1 MPLTPEDVSNKRF
14 TPVRLREGY
23 DMSEVDQFLDEV
35 EGELARLTKENDD
48 LRSKL
53 SAAQQ
58 GGAPAAPAPVE
69 EKKPEPVKKPEPTP
83 APAPA
88 AASTGQQIETI
99 RVETVADAS
108 SAAARLLEIAGRN
121 ADELVEGAKDEADKI
136 VGEARTKAERLQA
149 ESKSKADRLESDART
164 RAQMLDAETAERRA
178 QLFGDLEKERD
189 KLNGEVENLR
199 AFEREYR
206 SRLRSYFSQQLESLE
221 NGGKGGELASSGGGD
236 HAPKRLKSLLGEDDE
251 SGS

>member
-35 EGELARLTKENDD
+35 EAELARLTKENDE

-53 SAAQQ
+53 AAAQQ
-58 GGAPAAPAPVE
+58 APAEASQP
-69 EKKPEPVKKPEPTP
+69 KPEPVKAPEPTP

-88 AASTGQQIETI
+88 PVPTPAPAVAAGAVETI

-121 ADELVEGAKDEADKI
+121 ADELVADAKDEADKI
-136 VGEARTKAERLQA
+136 VGEARTKAERLEA
-149 ESKSKADRLESDART
+149 ESKAKAERMESDART
-164 RAQMLDAETAERRA
+164 RAQMLDSETAERRA

-189 KLNGEVENLR
+189 KLNGEVETLR

-206 SRLRSYFSQQLESLE
+206 SRLKSYFSQQLEALE
-221 NGGKGGELASSGGGD
+221 GGSQGGDLPAATSD
-236 HAPKRLKSLLGEDDE
+236 HAPKRLKSLLGDDE
-251 SGS
+251 G